1 MVSEA
6 TEHNKIAL
14 ITREIR
20 GPITSFLHVSS
31 FGHNESHFRPIKFNE
46 HVLHGVDKDSDMIAA

>member
-20 GPITSFLHVSS
+20 GPPFLHFHS
-31 FGHNESHFRPIKFNE
+31 FGHNVSHFRPIKFNE